1 MSGPVTSLLVGAV
14 AILSFL
20 LAGRLCAAGSWLTP
34 VDYPNSRSLHERP
47 TPRAG
52 GVAILL
58 SAAVGLVGGSLIGVV
73 PTAEVGGRASWVFWV
88 AGATIVVAII
98 SLIVDLTE
106 LAVWIRLVVHA
117 LGATAVVFGA
127 GLRITEI
134 SVPSVGS
141 VSLGAAAVP
150 VSILFL
156 VWMANLYNFMDGM
169 DGFAGGM
176 TAFGYG
182 FIAYTAFRAGERA
195 LGVAAL
201 LIVAATLGFL
211 PYNWPPSKMF
221 MGDVGSVPLGF
232 LAGALILRGANSGW
246 FDAWAALLC
255 FAPFVVDASVTLG
268 RRLLRG
274 ERVWRA
280 HREHFYQRL
289 VLAGW
294 GHRRT
299 VLAEYAVMLACAASA
314 VAYSIAGDRLRF
326 GILLGWACLFGGLAL
341 AVRTVE
347 VGTRQ
352 EGSWAPVL
360 LRYRRLFVVAVHIAA
375 VCFANYAAFWMRFDG
390 AVPADAWQ
398 LCRQMLP
405 WLIAVRA
412 LTFVPFRLYEGLWRY
427 TSIWD
432 LRNII
437 TGVLTSSL
445 VFWGLTHVLLA
456 KGLYPLSVLVMD
468 AIMLILLMGG
478 LRLGRR
484 IYRELRS
491 LESQKRIL
499 VYGAGDAGAMIVRDM
514 RNNPFYSY
522 EALGFIDDDPAKT
535 GQRIHG
541 VKVLGTREVLPR
553 IMERLQPDAVLVAIS
568 RAEPNTIRS
577 IVRALETFKVPIQTL
592 PNLRDIVDGRVA
604 VNQIRTLS
612 VEDLLERVPISL
624 DATPVR
630 HLVEG
635 RRVLV
640 SGAGGSIG
648 SELSRQIAALRPS
661 ALVLL
666 DRYENGLHAVTTELK
681 AKIPGLATEAIIGDV
696 TDADRTR
703 EILVVHQPAI
713 IFHAAAH
720 KHVPLMEM
728 NPCEAVK
735 NNVRGTRI
743 LAETARQVGIDRLI
757 LISTDKAV
765 NPSSVM
771 GATKRVA
778 ELLVQSLNADGPGI
792 FAAVRF
798 GNVLASNGSVVPH
811 FLEQIKAGGPVTVT
825 HPEMRRYF
833 MLIPEAVHLVLQ
845 AAPLAKG
852 GDIFVLD
859 LGEQIKILDLARN
872 LIRLSGFVPE
882 AEIPITFIGPR
893 PGERLC
899 EELVGADETA
909 EPVPA
914 ERILRVASSSLP
926 DPEWLAREVAELE
939 RLALAG
945 DAKAVIDQLCRLVP
959 TYRPAERVYE

>member
-1 MSGPVTSLLVGAV
+1 
-14 AILSFL
+14 
-20 LAGRLCAAGSWLTP
+20 
-34 VDYPNSRSLHERP
+34 
-47 TPRAG
+47 
-52 GVAILL
+52 VAILL
-58 SAAVGLVGGSLIGVV
+58 SAAVGLAGAALIGVV
-73 PTAEVGGRASWVFWV
+73 RAPEVGADAGWALWV
-88 AGATIVVAII
+88 AGATTVVAVI

-106 LAVWIRLVVHA
+106 LAVWIRLVVHTLA
-117 LGATAVVFGA
+117 STMVVFGA

-141 VSLGAAAVP
+141 VSLNAAAAPITV
-150 VSILFL
+150 LFL
-156 VWMANLYNFMDGM
+156 VWMANLYNFMDGL

-176 TAFGYG
+176 TSFGYG
-182 FIAYTAFRAGERA
+182 FIAYAAFRVGEPT

-211 PYNWPPSKMF
+211 PYNWPPSKIF

-232 LAGALILRGANSGW
+232 LAGALILRGTKSGV
-246 FDAWAALLC
+246 FDGWAVLLC

-268 RRLLRG
+268 RRLVRG

-280 HREHFYQRL
+280 HREHFYQRV

-299 VLAEYAVMLACAASA
+299 VLAEYAIMLACAVSA
-314 VAYSIAGDRLRF
+314 VAYPIAGDRLRF
-326 GILLGWACLFGGLAL
+326 GILLGWTCLFGGLAL

-347 VGTRQ
+347 ARRGQ
-352 EGSWAPVL
+352 EGSWAAVL
-360 LRYRRLFVVAVHIAA
+360 LRYRRLPVVAAHIAA

-390 AVPADAWQ
+390 EVPADAWR
-398 LCRQMLP
+398 LCLNMLP
-405 WLIAVRA
+405 WLIAVRVV
-412 LTFVPFRLYEGLWRY
+412 TFIPFRLYEGLWRY

-437 TGVLTSSL
+437 VGVLTSSL
-445 VFWGLTHVLLA
+445 VFWGLTYVLIE
-456 KGLYPLSVLVMD
+456 KGLYPRSVLVMD

-491 LESQKRIL
+491 LEGQRRIL

-522 EALGFIDDDPAKT
+522 QALGFIDDDPTKT

-553 IMERLQPDAVLVAIS
+553 IMQRLQPDAVLVAIS

-577 IVRALETFKVPIQTL
+577 IVRALESFKVPIQTL

-604 VNQIRTLS
+604 VSQIRTLS
-612 VEDLLERVPISL
+612 VEDLLDRAPISF
-624 DATPVR
+624 DSSPVR
-630 HLVEG
+630 DLVGG

-648 SELSRQIAALRPS
+648 SELARQIAALRPS

-666 DRYENGLHAVTTELK
+666 DRYENGLHAITTELR
-681 AKIPGLATEAIIGDV
+681 AKMPELVTEAIIGDV

-703 EILVVHQPAI
+703 EVLVVNQPAI

-778 ELLVQSLNADGPGI
+778 ELLVQSMNAEGPGI

-825 HPEMRRYF
+825 HPEMRRYI

-845 AAPLAKG
+845 AASLAKG

-882 AEIPITFIGPR
+882 ADIPITFIGPR

-914 ERILRVASSSLP
+914 KRILRVASSSRP
-926 DPEWLAREVAELE
+926 DPEWLSREVAELE
-939 RLALAG
+939 RLAAAG

-959 TYRPAERVYE
+959 TYRPAEREYE

>member
-1 MSGPVTSLLVGAV
+1 
-14 AILSFL
+14 
-20 LAGRLCAAGSWLTP
+20 
-34 VDYPNSRSLHERP
+34 
-47 TPRAG
+47 
-52 GVAILL
+52 LL
-58 SAAVGLVGGSLIGVV
+58 SAAVGLVGGSVIGVV
-73 PTAEVGGRASWVFWV
+73 PTPRGDGEAVWALWVV
-88 AGATIVVAII
+88 GATMVVAAV

-117 LGATAVVFGA
+117 LAATAIVFGA
-127 GLRITEI
+127 GLRIVEL
-134 SVPSVGS
+134 SVPSVGA

-150 VSILFL
+150 VTILFL

-182 FIAYTAFRAGERA
+182 FIAYAAFRASDPT
-195 LGVAAL
+195 LGVTAL
-201 LIVAATLGFL
+201 LIVAATLGFF
-211 PYNWPPSKMF
+211 PYNWPQSKMF

-232 LAGALILRGANSGW
+232 LAGALILRGANSGL
-246 FDAWAALLC
+246 FDMWAALLC

-294 GHRRT
+294 SHRQT
-299 VLAEYAVMLACAASA
+299 VLAEYAVMSGCAVSA
-314 VAYSIAGDRLRF
+314 VAYSIADDRLRF
-326 GILLGWACLFGGLAL
+326 GILLGWTCLFGGLAL
-341 AVRTVE
+341 AVRRAE
-347 VGTRQ
+347 VRRQQ

-360 LRYRRLFVVAVHIAA
+360 LRHRRLLVVAVHVGA

-390 AVPADAWQ
+390 TVPADAWQ
-398 LCRQMLP
+398 LCLQMLP
-405 WLIAVRA
+405 WLIVVRG

-432 LRNII
+432 LCNII
-437 TGVLTSSL
+437 AGVLTSSL
-445 VFWGLTHVLLA
+445 VFWGLTCALLA
-456 KGLYPLSVLVMD
+456 KGLYPSSVLVMD

-491 LESQKRIL
+491 LHSQRRIL

-522 EALGFIDDDPAKT
+522 EALGFIDDDPGKT
-535 GQRIHG
+535 GQCIHG
-541 VKVLGTREVLPR
+541 VKVLGTREALPR
-553 IMERLQPDAVLVAIS
+553 IMDGLQPDAVLVAIS
-568 RAEPNTIRS
+568 SAEPSTIRS

-592 PNLRDIVDGRVA
+592 PNLRDIVDGKVA
-604 VNQIRTLS
+604 ANQIRTLS

-624 DATPVR
+624 DLTPVR
-630 HLVEG
+630 HLLEG

-666 DRYENGLHAVTTELK
+666 DRYENGLHAVTTELR
-681 AKIPGLATEAIIGDV
+681 AKLPGLTTEAIIGDV

-703 EILVVHQPAI
+703 EVLVVHQPAI

-720 KHVPLMEM
+720 KHVPLMEV

-765 NPSSVM
+765 KPSSVM
-771 GATKRVA
+771 GATKRVG
-778 ELLVQSLNADGPGI
+778 ELLVQSMNGHGPGI

-833 MLIPEAVHLVLQ
+833 MLISEAVHLVLQ

-859 LGEQIKILDLARN
+859 LGEQIKILDVARN

-899 EELVGADETA
+899 EEFVDANETA

-914 ERILRVASSSLP
+914 ERILRVVSSSQP
-926 DPEWLAREVAELE
+926 DPEWLAREVGKLE
-939 RLALAG
+939 RLAAAG
-945 DAKAVIDQLCRLVP
+945 HAKAVIDQLCRLVP
-959 TYRPAERVYE
+959 TYRPAERAYE

>member
-1 MSGPVTSLLVGAV
+1 MSLLVGAV

-20 LAGRLCAAGSWLTP
+20 VAGQLSLSASWLNL
-34 VDYPNSRSLHERP
+34 VDYPNGRSLHDRP
-47 TPRAG
+47 TPRVG

-58 SAAVGLVGGSLIGVV
+58 SAVAGFVGGGLIGIV
-73 PTAEVGGRASWVFWV
+73 PTPEIGGETAWVLWV
-88 AGATIVVAII
+88 AGATLLVAAI
-98 SLIVDLTE
+98 SLTVDLTE
-106 LAVWIRLVVHA
+106 LPVWIRLMVHSLA
-117 LGATAVVFGA
+117 AAAIVFGA

-134 SVPSVGS
+134 SVPSIGS
-141 VSLGAAAVP
+141 APLGATAAP
-150 VSILFL
+150 VTILFL
-156 VWMANLYNFMDGM
+156 MWMANLYNFMDGL
-169 DGFAGGM
+169 DGFAAGM

-182 FIAYTAFRAGERA
+182 FIAYAAFRSSEPA

-201 LIVAATLGFL
+201 LVVAATLGFL
-211 PYNWPPSKMF
+211 PYNWPKSKMF

-232 LAGALILRGANSGW
+232 LAGALILHGTQRGS
-246 FDAWAALLC
+246 FDLWAALLC

-294 GHRRT
+294 SHRRT
-299 VLAEYAVMLACAASA
+299 VLAEYAIMVSCGVSA
-314 VAYSIAGDRLRF
+314 VLYSIAGDRLRF
-326 GILLGWACLFGGLAL
+326 GILLGWTCLFSGFAL
-341 AVRTVE
+341 AVRRVE
-347 VGTRQ
+347 AKTQRGT
-352 EGSWAPVL
+352 SWAPVL
-360 LRYRRLFVVAVHIAA
+360 LRHRRLLIVAVHAAA

-390 AVPADAWQ
+390 TVPADAWL
-398 LCRQMLP
+398 LCLQTLP
-405 WLIAVRA
+405 WLIVVRGF
-412 LTFVPFRLYEGLWRY
+412 TFVPFRLYEGLWRY
-427 TSIWD
+427 ASIWD

-445 VFWGLTHVLLA
+445 VFWGLTEVFLTA
-456 KGLYPLSVLVMD
+456 DRYPLTILVMD

-484 IYRELRS
+484 ISRELRS
-491 LESQKRIL
+491 LESQRRIL

-541 VKVLGTREVLPR
+541 VKVLGTREILPR

-568 RAEPNTIRS
+568 RAEPSTIRS

-604 VNQIRTLS
+604 VSQIRTLS

-624 DATPVR
+624 DTTPVR
-630 HLVEG
+630 HLIEG

-648 SELSRQIAALRPS
+648 SELSRQIAALRPT

-666 DRYENGLHAVTTELK
+666 DRYENGLHAVITELR
-681 AKIPGLATEAIIGDV
+681 AKMPELFTEAVIADV
-696 TDADRTR
+696 TDEDRMW
-703 EILVVHQPAI
+703 EVLVAHQPAI

-720 KHVPLMEM
+720 KHVPLMEA

-743 LAETARQVGIDRLI
+743 LAEVARRVGIERLI

-778 ELLVQSLNADGPGI
+778 ELLIQSMNGHGPGI

-798 GNVLASNGSVVPH
+798 GNVLASNGSVVPY
-811 FLEQIKAGGPVTVT
+811 FLEQIKGGGPVTVT

-872 LIRLSGFVPE
+872 LIRLSGFVPH
-882 AEIPITFIGPR
+882 AEIPITFTGPR
-893 PGERLC
+893 PGERLS
-899 EELVGADETA
+899 EELIGADEIA

-914 ERILRVASSSLP
+914 ERILRVASTSRP
-926 DPEWLAREVAELE
+926 DGEWLDREVAELD
-939 RLALAG
+939 RLAAAG
-945 DAKAVIDQLCRLVP
+945 DAKAVIEQLCRLVP
-959 TYRPAERVYE
+959 TYRPVE

>member
-1 MSGPVTSLLVGAV
+1 MSVLATPLLGGAV

-20 LAGRLCAAGSWLTP
+20 ATRRLCSPGSRLTP
-34 VDYPNSRSLHERP
+34 MDYPNMRSLHARP

-52 GVAILL
+52 GVVILL
-58 SAAVGLVGGSLIGVV
+58 STAAGLVGGFLIGVV
-73 PTAEVGGRASWVFWV
+73 PTPEGGEASWALWI
-88 AGATIVVAII
+88 AGATIVVAGI

-106 LAVWIRLVVHA
+106 LAVWIRLLVHA
-117 LGATAVVFGA
+117 LAATALVFGA

-141 VSLGAAAVP
+141 VTLGAAAFP

-182 FIAYTAFRAGERA
+182 FIAFAAFRAGEPA
-195 LGVAAL
+195 LGVTAL

-211 PYNWPPSKMF
+211 PHNWPPSKMF

-232 LAGALILRGANSGW
+232 LAGALILHGTESGM
-246 FDAWAALLC
+246 FDVWAALLC

-268 RRLLRG
+268 HRLLRG
-274 ERVWRA
+274 EPVWRA

-299 VLAEYAVMLACAASA
+299 VLAEYVVMSACTVSA

-326 GILLGWACLFGGLAL
+326 GILLGWTCLFGGLAL

-347 VGTRQ
+347 ARRRR
-352 EGSWAPVL
+352 ERSWASVL
-360 LRYRRLFVVAVHIAA
+360 LRYRRPLVVAVHIAA

-390 AVPADAWQ
+390 EVPADAWR
-398 LCRQMLP
+398 LCLQMLP
-405 WLIAVRA
+405 WLIVVRG
-412 LTFVPFRLYEGLWRY
+412 LTFIPFRLYEGLWRY

-437 TGVLTSSL
+437 AGVLTSSL
-445 VFWGLTHVLLA
+445 VFWGLTYVLLDQR
-456 KGLYPLSVLVMD
+456 LYPRPVLVTD
-468 AIMLILLMGG
+468 AIVLILLMGG

-484 IYRELRS
+484 IHRELRG
-491 LESQKRIL
+491 LEGQRRIL

-522 EALGFIDDDPAKT
+522 EALGFIDDDPTKT

-541 VKVLGTREVLPR
+541 VKVLGTREALPR
-553 IMERLQPDAVLVAIS
+553 VMERLKPESVLVAIS

-592 PNLRDIVDGRVA
+592 PNLRDIVDGKVA

-624 DATPVR
+624 DTTPVR
-630 HLVEG
+630 HLVED

-661 ALVLL
+661 RLVLL
-666 DRYENGLHAVTTELK
+666 DRYENGLHAVTTELR
-681 AKIPGLATEAIIGDV
+681 AKIPEVATEAIIGDV
-696 TDADRTR
+696 TDADRMR
-703 EILVVHQPAI
+703 EILLVHQPAI

-720 KHVPLMEM
+720 KHVPLMEI

-743 LAETARQVGIDRLI
+743 LAEAARQVGVDHLI

-778 ELLVQSLNADGPGI
+778 ELLVQSVNGHGPGT

-859 LGEQIKILDLARN
+859 LGEQIRILDLARN

-899 EELVGADETA
+899 EELIGADETA

-914 ERILRVASSSLP
+914 ERILRVASSSRP

-939 RLALAG
+939 RLAASG

-959 TYRPAERVYE
+959 TYRPTERADE